1 MPNLLAALAVLP
13 LYGFLSFSALTALAG
28 ISRELDQ
35 QSCRMEA
42 AASLLSGATCQ
53 TRGI

>member
-1 MPNLLAALAVLP
+1 MPNLLAALAVVP
-13 LYGFLSFSALTALAG
+13 LYGLLTFGTLTALAG

-42 AASLLSGATCQ
+42 AASLLSGAHCQ
-53 TRGI
+53 TRGN